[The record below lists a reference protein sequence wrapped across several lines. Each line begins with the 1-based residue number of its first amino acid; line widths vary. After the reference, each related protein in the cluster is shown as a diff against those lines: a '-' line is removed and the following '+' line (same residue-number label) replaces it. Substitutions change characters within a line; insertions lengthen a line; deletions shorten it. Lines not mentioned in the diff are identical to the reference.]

1 MTAPLSTPD
10 RTPTRTTTT
19 RTTTTRTTT
28 TRRGVV
34 GALGASV
41 LLALAACGGPDDAAA
56 GTSATGGTSGGATRS
71 VQTAFGAVDIP
82 TEPRRVIALEGA
94 VGPLLGAGITPL
106 ATADGDYEDAFLPQ
120 EYEQVSDLPV
130 VLGADGWDYERI
142 SSLEPDLMIGFV
154 RGGTTEELS
163 AEATATWEK
172 LNAIAPTVLVRSDG
186 SARTKDATL
195 EMSHVLGDGDDADR
209 AKAAYDAK
217 AAQIRT
223 DYADVLAG
231 NVFAPLDFYEE
242 VTVYSPISWPGD
254 TVVDAGGTLTAVS
267 RDITDEN
274 AAFLSAEQLGTV
286 TDATAVLYEQSL
298 DGEPGVGAAEMMA
311 LPTWQQLPA
320 VRDGHA
326 YGLRYFFADRY
337 ETALVALEDFEEALV
352 AMRG

>member
-1 MTAPLSTPD
+1 MSSARAGGRRAS
-10 RTPTRTTTT
+10 
-19 RTTTTRTTT
+19 
-28 TRRGVV
+28 RRGVL
-34 GALGASV
+34 GAALGASV
-41 LLALAACGGPDDAAA
+41 LLAVTACGGTDR
-56 GTSATGGTSGGATRS
+56 ATAGGTASAATTRS
-71 VQTAFGAVDIP
+71 VDTAFGAVEIP
-82 TEPRRVIALEGA
+82 AEPRRVIALEGA

-120 EYEQVSDLPV
+120 EYEKVSDLPI
-130 VLGADGWDYERI
+130 VLGADGWDYEKI

-154 RGGTTEELS
+154 RGGTQEELS

-195 EMSHVLGDGDDADR
+195 EMSHVLGDGDDADA
-209 AKAAYDAK
+209 AKARYESK
-217 AAQIRT
+217 AAQIRA
-223 DYADVLAG
+223 DYADVLSG

-254 TVVDAGGTLTAVS
+254 TVVDAGGTLTSVS

-298 DGEPGVGAAEMMA
+298 AEEPGVGAAEMMA
-311 LPTWQQLPA
+311 LPTWQELPA
-320 VRDGHA
+320 VRAGHA

-337 ETALVALEDFEEALV
+337 ETGLVALQDFEKAL
-352 AMRG
+352 AAIRG